1 MLADGGAVAV
11 SVPDTAVAVPG
22 AATAASMPSAIAAV
36 SFATTAQTSF
46 PPTHT
51 HFRPFLKKATF
62 HYVKEFQDILFPSVS
77 EARTA

>member
-36 SFATTAQTSF
+36 SFATTAQT
-46 PPTHT
+46 PTHT
-51 HFRPFLKKATF
+51 SDH
-62 HYVKEFQDILFPSVS
+62 S
-77 EARTA
+77 